1 MSFLTLSTVS
11 TPNIGSSYYLVILS
25 LAMFIA
31 LAYVTTVILKKSR
44 LSGGKGRN
52 IHVIERFYL
61 ASDKILLIV
70 QVGSDYYFM
79 SHDKHGM
86 KMMDKLENFTP
97 NKDEQTQARFSDL
110 LTSKMNKDK

>member
-1 MSFLTLSTVS
+1 MSFLTLSMIS

-31 LAYVTTVILKKSR
+31 LAYITTVLLKRSR
-44 LSGGKGRN
+44 YVGRGRN

-70 QVGSDYYFM
+70 QVGSEYYFM
-79 SHDKHGM
+79 SYDKNGM

-97 NKDEQTQARFSDL
+97 TIQEQTQTKFSDL
-110 LTSKMNKDK
+110 LSSKMNKDK

>member
-1 MSFLTLSTVS
+1 MGIQILSAIS

-31 LAYVTTVILKKSR
+31 LAYITTVLLKRSR
-44 LSGGKGRN
+44 YVGKGRN
-52 IHVIERFYL
+52 IQVIERFYL